1 MPLERASPTTTFRCV
16 LMPCAR
22 AMRALA
28 PVARMPQPISVPK
41 NQYSAPMSSAVMTS
55 SSGMGFS
62 KLSSRT
68 NRWDTTRSN
77 LSTLMAWFDFPPM
90 IRRFTE

>member
-1 MPLERASPTTTFRCV
+1 
-16 LMPCAR
+16 MPCAR

-41 NQYSAPMSSAVMTS
+41 NQYSTAMSRAVTSS

-62 KLSSRT
+62 RLNCRT
-68 NRWDTTRSN
+68 KRWDTMRSY
-77 LSTLMAWFDFPPM
+77 LSTLTA
-90 IRRFTE
+90 

>member
-1 MPLERASPTTTFRCV
+1 MTRAPETSSCTTEFTLSSFDC
-16 LMPCAR
+16 MTPNIGTAFFSITMT
-22 AMRALA
+22 AT
-28 PVARMPQPISVPK
+28 ARMG
-41 NQYSAPMSSAVMTS
+41 SAPMSSAVMTS